1 MKRCMSL
8 FARALCCLVAG
19 MGFADH
25 TPEETNQVVRTLVG
39 FLRNFSSIDD
49 WAKDGALRHTLCP
62 NSWEKFLDVADRSW
76 TLEERKGA
84 FDWYLTSLGTVDLRG
99 RAPEEQDFVRC
110 AIAQCSRL
118 SYTNAVPK
126 LFALALNTNGVHRE
140 DAVRIALRI
149 GPVSDE
155 ATSFVEYV
163 TTNQANLA
171 GLRRGLALG
180 VYGKKLFSTQTTNT
194 PALTRAVEMFYRNR
208 KSEIVVAHGCDM
220 VLTNFISAYSISSNR
235 LDAALWALTD
245 LEYTTGRYRRYF
257 DSVTNQLLSS
267 GQPLQQLS
275 LGGGD

>member
-1 MKRCMSL
+1 MKTVMQL
-8 FARALCCLVAG
+8 LAVAVACCVSGVSQA
-19 MGFADH
+19 AH
-25 TPEETNQVVRTLVG
+25 TPEETNAVVRAMLGRVRM
-39 FLRNFSSIDD
+39 FCSIDD
-49 WAKDGALRHTLCP
+49 LSRNMELWRSLCP
-62 NSWEKFLDVADRSW
+62 GTWEKFLGTADAGW
-76 TLEERKGA
+76 TFDERKGA
-84 FDWYLTSLGTVDLRG
+84 FDWYLSSLGSSDLKSKTTK
-99 RAPEEQDFVRC
+99 EQDDVLC
-110 AIAQCSRL
+110 AISGCILLKYADSASSL
-118 SYTNAVPK
+118 MS
-126 LFALALNTNGVHRE
+126 LALNTNGVHRDE
-140 DAVRIALRI
+140 AARAALKV

-163 TTNQANLA
+163 TTNRANLA
-171 GLRRGLALG
+171 GLQRGLALG
-180 VYGKKLFSTQTTNT
+180 EYGKKIFSTQTTNT
-194 PALTRAVEMFYRNR
+194 PALARAVEMFYRNR